1 MSPSNSPKPPRVFL
15 GRLTEEARG
24 SNNKN
29 TMNNTDHD
37 IIRGTD
43 KFLRLHIDDLSKLTL
58 NEINQRKSPV
68 DRSIT
73 PVIVTATITG
83 FIIGVIAAY
92 CLGLLPN

>member
-1 MSPSNSPKPPRVFL
+1 
-15 GRLTEEARG
+15 
-24 SNNKN
+24 
-29 TMNNTDHD
+29 MNNDNHD

-58 NEINQRKSPV
+58 NEMNQRKSPV